1 MDSTIAYQGGGR
13 EIDLNKILATA
24 SILNLPEPS
33 LTLLF
38 DLPIE
43 VALERAK
50 KRGNLD
56 RFEREPEVFHQ
67 RIRDSYLSLSKL
79 HPNRIKV
86 IDSSKSKNDVEF
98 QLQETLNSY
107 FKDSV

>member
-13 EIDLNKILATA
+13 QINLKKILATA

-38 DLPIE
+38 DLPID
-43 VALERAK
+43 VALKRAK
-50 KRGNLD
+50 QRGNLD
-56 RFEREPEVFHQ
+56 RFEREPKVFHQ

-79 HPNRIKV
+79 NPDRIKV
-86 IDSSKSKNDVEF
+86 IDSSQSKENVKF
-98 QLQETLNSY
+98 QLLEILNFF
-107 FKDSV
+107 FKANG